1 MFVGA
6 VLAQAVMDVATLRGQ
21 QAARAEAG
29 GATASGASS
38 GQLAAL
44 EAKVAGLPTGPAL
57 KQAMQDALAEAL
69 PPQLAALQAAAAARQ
84 LLALQ
89 AAAALQLAALHAS
102 VDGLEAGEEAACA
115 LREAQVKNLQAMLV
129 AEVTEAA
136 LKAKPKPSPQQL
148 AALQAKLGSKQVQ
161 KALHGI
167 IDMSKTDMEEA
178 VTELVAEAWEEVEQ
192 VRSSA
197 GRRTAGCT
205 HA

>member
-29 GATASGASS
+29 RATASGASS